1 MGDHEDD
8 MDSLDLSERFRASG
22 EARGMV
28 ADDIDFEDEE
38 DSDDVDEDGDD
49 DDLDE
54 DDDDEEDEDDDLDDA
69 AADEID
75 LTVAVYREDGTV
87 VAQALPK
94 EVANDLDDLIA
105 QLRRMPGDS
114 GALGMVSLVEE
125 VFVLVRV
132 RGPKVQVLL
141 SDAAAAL
148 DWPLA
153 RDVADFLGVEE
164 LPDPDEDEA
173 APLGDLGM
181 LADQG
186 LSQFELSRICD
197 DLDEPSDQLL
207 LDIADRI
214 RVGPQVRRVVE
225 STFS

>member
-28 ADDIDFEDEE
+28 ADDIDFEDDE
-38 DSDDVDEDGDD
+38 DTEDVDEDED
-49 DDLDE
+49 DDLDD
-54 DDDDEEDEDDDLDDA
+54 DDDDEDEDDLDDA

-75 LTVAVYREDGTV
+75 LTVAVYREDGAV

-114 GALGMVSLVEE
+114 GAIGMVSLVEE
-125 VFVLVRV
+125 IFVLVRV
-132 RGPKVQVLL
+132 RGATVQVLL

-148 DWPLA
+148 DWPIA
-153 RDVADFLGVEE
+153 RDVADFLGVDE

-197 DLDEPSDQLL
+197 DLDEPSDQLV

-225 STFS
+225 SSFS

>member
-1 MGDHEDD
+1 
-8 MDSLDLSERFRASG
+8 
-22 EARGMV
+22 MV
-28 ADDIDFEDEE
+28 ADDIDFEDDE
-38 DSDDVDEDGDD
+38 DTEDVDEDED
-49 DDLDE
+49 DDLDD
-54 DDDDEEDEDDDLDDA
+54 DDDDEDEDDLDDA

-75 LTVAVYREDGTV
+75 LTVAVYREDGAV

-114 GALGMVSLVEE
+114 GAIGMVSLVEE
-125 VFVLVRV
+125 IFVLVRV
-132 RGPKVQVLL
+132 RGATVQVLL

-148 DWPLA
+148 DWPIA
-153 RDVADFLGVEE
+153 RDVADFLGVDE

-197 DLDEPSDQLL
+197 DLDEPSDQLV

-225 STFS
+225 SSFS

>member
-8 MDSLDLSERFRASG
+8 IDSLDLSERFRASG

-28 ADDIDFEDEE
+28 ADDIDFEDDEDTEE
-38 DSDDVDEDGDD
+38 DADDED
-49 DDLDE
+49 DDLD
-54 DDDDEEDEDDDLDDA
+54 DDDDEDDDLDDA
-69 AADEID
+69 SADEID
-75 LTVAVYREDGTV
+75 LTVAVYREDGAV

-94 EVANDLDDLIA
+94 DVANDLDVLIA

-114 GALGMVSLVEE
+114 GAIGMVSLVEE
-125 VFVLVRV
+125 IFVLVRV
-132 RGPKVQVLL
+132 RGAKVQVLL

-148 DWPLA
+148 DWPIA
-153 RDVADFLGVEE
+153 RDVADFLGVDE

-173 APLGDLGM
+173 APLGDLNM

-197 DLDEPSDQLL
+197 DLEEPSDQLL

-225 STFS
+225 STFH